1 MGHSQRWR
9 APRCA
14 VQDRVAT
21 RGVPVGKGGGSV
33 GWSESRCC
41 PPNCEPRPTEFGA
54 ESDDD
59 FVARME
65 YEDMEREEAEK
76 RSSCHLVR
84 PKIKWALSYHGH
96 ANRASSREMQ

>member
-1 MGHSQRWR
+1 M
-9 APRCA
+9 
-14 VQDRVAT
+14 
-21 RGVPVGKGGGSV
+21 